1 MKTIAAH
8 AERITD
14 AHRAEVAAAF
24 DVSPRDRARTDTSDG
39 MVDAADCLDG
49 GTFFRVL
56 DNGVPVA
63 FYVLRLRVRGERRE
77 AEIVLAHGRADFDL
91 VAHVLP
97 LIERQC
103 EMVGCASV
111 RVQTRRGGLVRKLE
125 NCGYS
130 RASVVLRKELK

>member
-1 MKTIAAH
+1 MIALRS
-8 AERITD
+8 EKITD
-14 AHRAEVAAAF
+14 AHRAEIASAF
-24 DVSPRDRARTDTSDG
+24 DAEPRQRARTDTSDG
-39 MVDAADCLDG
+39 MVDAADCIGG

-56 DNGVPVA
+56 DDGEPVA

-77 AEIVLAHGRADFDL
+77 AEIVLAHGRAGFDL

-97 LIERQC
+97 MIERQC
-103 EMVGCASV
+103 ALVGCASV

>member
-1 MKTIAAH
+1 MIALRS
-8 AERITD
+8 ETITD
-14 AHRAEVAAAF
+14 AHRAEIAAAF
-24 DVSPRDRARTDTSDG
+24 DAEPRQRARTDTSDG
-39 MVDAADCLDG
+39 MVDAADCIGG

-56 DNGVPVA
+56 DDGEPVA

-77 AEIVLAHGRADFDL
+77 AEIVLAHGRAGFDL

-97 LIERQC
+97 MIERQC
-103 EMVGCASV
+103 AMVGCASV

-125 NCGYS
+125 NSGYS

>member
-1 MKTIAAH
+1 MIALR
-8 AERITD
+8 AEAMTD
-14 AHRAEVAAAF
+14 AHRAEVATAF
-24 DVSPRDRARTDTSDG
+24 DAEPRQRARTDTSDG
-39 MVDAADCLDG
+39 MLDAADCLGG

-56 DNGVPVA
+56 DDGEPVA

-77 AEIVLAHGRADFDL
+77 AEIVLAHGRAGFDL

-103 EMVGCASV
+103 AMVGCASV

-125 NCGYS
+125 NSGYS

>member
-1 MKTIAAH
+1 MIALR
-8 AERITD
+8 AETMTD

-24 DVSPRDRARTDTSDG
+24 DAEPRQRARTDTSDG
-39 MVDAADCLDG
+39 MVDAADCIVG

-56 DNGVPVA
+56 DDGEPVA

-77 AEIVLAHGRADFDL
+77 AEIVLAHGRAGFDL

-103 EMVGCASV
+103 AAVGCASV